1 MTPPLSPI
9 DLGGGTILSDEIYTR
24 IGTAI
29 LDGTLPAGQRVRD
42 TELAA
47 RLGVSR
53 TPVRE
58 ALQRLE
64 RYGLIE
70 VVVGK
75 YTRVT
80 EPSERARR
88 ETGEFMAYVMG
99 NALRIAVRRGT
110 DAELAHIVAAMDV
123 AAEAAKHN
131 DHAQLFDACSA
142 LFELVTKTTGNH
154 SMVQVIREASFAII
168 RNLRDWEPYTATP
181 RANADTYVTMRACA
195 AARDADGAE
204 RALRTIHG
212 LD

>member
-9 DLGGGTILSDEIYTR
+9 DVTFGTILSDEVYMR
-24 IGTAI
+24 IGNAI
-29 LDGTLPAGQRVRD
+29 VDGTLPPGQRVRD
-42 TELAA
+42 VELAA
-47 RLGVSR
+47 LLGVSR

-64 RYGLIE
+64 RFGLVE

-80 EPSERARR
+80 EPSARVR
-88 ETGEFMAYVMG
+88 DETGEFTAYAMG
-99 NALRIAVRRGT
+99 HALRMALQRCT
-110 DAELAHIVAAMDV
+110 DEELASILTGMD
-123 AAEAAKHN
+123 EASVSAKRN
-131 DHAQLFDACSA
+131 DHRQLFDACA
-142 LFELVTKTTGNH
+142 AMFELITKASGNE
-154 SMVQVIREASFAII
+154 SFVQVIREASFAII
-168 RNLRDWEPYTATP
+168 RNLRDWEPYTALP
-181 RANADTYVTMRACA
+181 RANADLYVTMRDCA